1 MKPCVFIHTNE
12 KQIIGALVS
21 KYSFERFASD
31 PSSFE
36 VKLVETGTYD
46 YLKSHEGRLYL
57 RDGLKRSWLYNDL
70 QSFTVLRFT
79 PPELMGYQGRSL
91 VVDPDVFCISDIN
104 QLLTARH
111 AGQGHHGAPPRG
123 LQGRGL
129 GLERDAARQ
138 CRSSPTGRWRRTS
151 RRCSASSATT

>member
-36 VKLVETGTYD
+36 VKLVETGKYD

-91 VVDPDVFCISDIN
+91 VVDPGCVLH
-104 QLLTARH
+104 QRRQPAARARH
-111 AGQGHHGAPPRG
+111 AGQGHPGAPPRG
-123 LQGRGL
+123 LQGS
-129 GLERDAARQ
+129 
-138 CRSSPTGRWRRTS
+138 RSGPR
-151 RRCSASSATT
+151 A